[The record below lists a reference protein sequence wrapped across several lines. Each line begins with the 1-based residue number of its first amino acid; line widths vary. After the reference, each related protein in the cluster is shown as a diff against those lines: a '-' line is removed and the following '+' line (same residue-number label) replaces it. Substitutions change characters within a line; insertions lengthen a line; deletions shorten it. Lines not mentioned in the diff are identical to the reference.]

1 MASDLHR
8 SASCDS
14 AVLKQLECSWRAR
27 GQRPICRWASNR
39 KGLSARKIFKQ
50 LAVGVNRSHT
60 IDHDC
65 HLASMIPAFV
75 MDTWVWVRL
84 YCPQKNTIIT
94 IITIMVTIT
103 IITIIVII
111 VIIDVVIIIIIII
124 TIIITI
130 MIIIVAA
137 IIVSSS
143 SFLKYPIQSFSP
155 RKSQLR
161 SIVYCPLQIN

>member
-27 GQRPICRWASNR
+27 GQRPICPWASNR
-39 KGLSARKIFKQ
+39 KGLSARTIFKQ
-50 LAVGVNRSHT
+50 LAVGVNRSHI

-111 VIIDVVIIIIIII
+111 DVVIIIIIII

-143 SFLKYPIQSFSP
+143 SFLKYPVVFSK
-155 RKSQLR
+155 KSQLR